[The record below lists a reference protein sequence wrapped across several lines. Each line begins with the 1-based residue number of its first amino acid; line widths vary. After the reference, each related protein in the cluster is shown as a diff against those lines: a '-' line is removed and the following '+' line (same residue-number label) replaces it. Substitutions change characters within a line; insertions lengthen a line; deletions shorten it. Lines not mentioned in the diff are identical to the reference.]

1 MRIVGLTGLPRVGKD
16 TLANMLVAR
25 HGFTRVAYAT
35 RLYAEVA
42 EAFGVTV
49 EQLASDEWK
58 HVPQAA
64 LALDRCID
72 GNFLNALFVEGYRS
86 IPRMEYSTDA
96 PRTSRQVL
104 QWWGTE
110 YRRRQNA
117 NYWVYRLREQLAE
130 LYQAGCKAAVISD
143 ARAYLT
149 VDGRPN
155 YNEFEMPDNFAFD
168 HGGSFRLFE
177 ITKPGAVSNGHSS
190 DTRFA
195 PHMVYATLH
204 NDRTPEELLFV
215 ATHKGILL

>member
-1 MRIVGLTGLPRVGKD
+1 MKIVGLTGLPRVGKD

-25 HGFTRVAYAT
+25 HGFTRIAYAT
-35 RLYAEVA
+35 KLYEEVA
-42 EAFGVTV
+42 EGFGVTV

-58 HVPQAA
+58 STPRQE
-64 LALDRCID
+64 LALEKCID
-72 GNFLNALFVEGYRS
+72 GNFLRALFKSGYAQW
-86 IPRMEYSTDA
+86 PHKEYSTDL
-96 PRTSRQVL
+96 PRTSREIL

-110 YRRRQNA
+110 YRRMQKEH
-117 NYWVYRLREQLAE
+117 YWVFKLREELNR
-130 LYQAGCKAAVISD
+130 LYQSGCRAVVISD
-143 ARAYLT
+143 VRASLT

-155 YNEFEMPDNFAFD
+155 YNEFDMPDDFAFD

>member
-58 HVPQAA
+58 NTRRPE
-64 LALDRCID
+64 LALDRCTD
-72 GNFLNALFVEGYRS
+72 GNFLNALFLEGYRQ
-86 IPRMEYSTDA
+86 IPKVDFSTDA
-96 PRTSRQVL
+96 PRSSRQVL

-110 YRRRQNA
+110 YRRRQNG

-130 LYQAGCKAAVISD
+130 LYQAGCKAVVISD
-143 ARAYLT
+143 TRAYLT